1 MKSFFEKLSRNGV
14 EKEHLSALQSAILA
28 KLIAQGGVACYK
40 NRYYIN
46 NGFVAGELKI
56 LRHKEAVVEEF
67 ESGERFVVGKQFL
80 GGAKS
85 GDCLLLEVKKGRKSG
100 FGRSAYKANV
110 KSAIILK
117 RAKNTQVLLTKKVG
131 EMFVGVDFVSRLSQ
145 SLKGAKEICENVVVK
160 ADAEGEIIEVLGRF
174 EDEAVDEK
182 ISLAIFEKRDS
193 FGAQT
198 LAEARKMLEEFQEK
212 LDKTLTHAGDRT
224 AEESNSVLTN
234 SQSEDASGV
243 ARNGAQNASDETE
256 SKTENA
262 GKSVKSEGQNAAKRG
277 RKRVDLSA
285 LSFCTI
291 DPDDAKDFDD
301 AIFYDSKKRWL
312 YVAIADVAEFVKEG
326 SQCDY
331 EAQERAFS
339 IYFPHKAVPM
349 LPRDLSE
356 NLCSLRPFERRFVL
370 VFKFEFDENLEV
382 KESELFEAVICSK
395 RRFTYSQVD
404 EILAKNRVEEAG
416 LEWILPLFEVSQ
428 KWRAERLKHGF
439 DFTSLELRMQLA
451 EDLSLQSCFYER
463 QTPSHSLIEECML
476 QANKA
481 AARMISK
488 GIFRSHAAANK
499 AKIAT
504 LAKEVGELGIKVGYT
519 PRIHALIEQIQQ
531 QARQMGILE
540 AVDAMIIK
548 AQQKACYT
556 PFCEGHFGLGFTHY
570 THFTSP
576 IRRYSDLLLH
586 RILKAKLG
594 AAEESNSVLTN
605 AIERAAIC
613 CEEVTQKEVEAD
625 RVAFDFKERK
635 FARWAARNIGRE
647 FVGVVEKNESKF
659 ETKNDRKR
667 HITRKNSTF
676 VLPRFECV
684 VRLSEQMCG
693 GRILVK
699 NSSAKLLSKVVVQ
712 ITSADTLSGEIQG
725 KITRQF

>member
-1 MKSFFEKLSRNGV
+1 MKSFFEKLSRSGV

-67 ESGERFVVGKQFL
+67 ESGERFVVGRQFL

-100 FGRSAYKANV
+100 FGRSVYKANV
-110 KSAIILK
+110 KSATILK

-131 EMFVGVDFVSRLSQ
+131 EMVVGVDFVSRLSQ
-145 SLKGAKEICENVVVK
+145 SLKGAREVGENVVVK

-212 LDKTLTHAGDRT
+212 LDKMLMHAGERI

-234 SQSEDASGV
+234 SQSEEAGGEV
-243 ARNGAQNASDETE
+243 QNKAE
-256 SKTENA
+256 SA
-262 GKSVKSEGQNAAKRG
+262 GKSEVKNAVKRG
-277 RKRVDLSA
+277 RKRVDLSG

-301 AIFYDSKKRWL
+301 AIFYDSKRRWL

-356 NLCSLRPFERRFVL
+356 NLCSLKPFEKRFVL

-404 EILAKNRVEEAG
+404 EILVQNRVEEAG
-416 LEWILPLFEVSQ
+416 LEWILPLFEASQ
-428 KWRAERLKHGF
+428 KWRADRLKHGF
-439 DFTSLELRMQLA
+439 DFTSLELRMRLA

-476 QANKA
+476 RANQA
-481 AARMISK
+481 AARETSK

-504 LAKEVGELGIKVGYT
+504 LTKEVGELGIKVGYT

-594 AAEESNSVLTN
+594 AADAAEESNSVLTN
-605 AIERAAIC
+605 AVERAVIC

-647 FVGVVEKNESKF
+647 FVGVVEKNEGKF

-667 HITRKNSTF
+667 HITRKNSPF
-676 VLPRFECV
+676 SSPHFECV

-693 GRILVK
+693 CRILVK
-699 NSSAKLLSKVVVQ
+699 NSPAKLLSKVVVQ